1 MAEIHETGKLG
12 EDFTAALLQDKG
24 YEVLCRN
31 YRVKGG
37 EIDII
42 ARKDDM
48 LAFVEVKTRTKG
60 ALVSGEE
67 AITPQKKKFIIKAAQ
82 RYISEYEDDV
92 DGRFDVCVVEIKD
105 GKISAYKYYPSA
117 FDASN

>member
-12 EDFTAALLQDKG
+12 EDYTASILQDMG

-31 YRVKGG
+31 CRVKGG

-48 LAFVEVKTRTKG
+48 LAFVEVKTRKKG

-67 AITPQKKKFIIKAAQ
+67 AITERKKMLIVKAAQ
-82 RYISEYEDDV
+82 RFMSDYEDEV
-92 DGRFDVCVVEIKD
+92 DGRFDVSVVEISN
-105 GKISAYKYYPSA
+105 GKVLSYRYYPSA